1 MRLLAP
7 NTLTGGS
14 STWMVNTALTPL
26 SPEECTPIPSTK
38 MTKALK
44 EAYKL
49 ASEDHDLDYFKGV
62 LKVWQEEQAKYEQE
76 QRELDEREAR
86 EAEERAQKEAEEAA
100 AKEQEETQ
108 AKKKPKSRKSK
119 GGDGDGDVEMAD
131 GDAPKSSSKKRK
143 NESDAEGGK
152 VGSKKLFRIPGHC

>member
-1 MRLLAP
+1 MRLLAH
-7 NTLTGGS
+7 NILTGGS

-26 SPEECTPIPSTK
+26 SPEECTPLPSTK

-100 AKEQEETQ
+100 AKDQEETQ

-119 GGDGDGDVEMAD
+119 GGDGDVEMAD
-131 GDAPKSSSKKRK
+131 GDTPKSSSKKRK
-143 NESDAEGGK
+143 NESDVEGGK
-152 VGSKKLFRIPGHC
+152 VGSKKLFRTSEHC